1 MTIATLAY
9 ADAATRHRLAV
20 ARHAELAAASAE
32 AKREVEHLKNA
43 RAAMLHQ
50 GHAGATV
57 AKLKANEV
65 AQADAARR
73 CELVEAQEIAGRR
86 AAEQAEIA
94 ALHAQAAELS
104 ERIDD
109 AAGRVV
115 QAGEGLR
122 VALEAARAALVQLGD
137 AGYDLSAANNAG
149 RLFGADVK
157 IQAVSNRELAAL
169 QPNLWPKVK
178 PGPLLDP
185 IWGVITLEFFE
196 KGTEEPANA
205 AALLA
210 GLPHLTPVLPTAP
223 AQTRDTSDDR
233 VSWARGNTPPG
244 PDSRCTGC
252 GRRHWWIAADGGG
265 GCLTCAPPTV
275 GGPVRKFGA
284 DHREPIRP
292 ESEPEYA
299 VAKFRIEKA
308 TRRAL

>member
-1 MTIATLAY
+1 MTTTTLAY

-20 ARHAELAAASAE
+20 ARHAELAASSAE

-73 CELVEAQEIAGRR
+73 RELAEAQEIAARR
-86 AAEQAEIA
+86 DAEQAEVEA
-94 ALHAQAAELS
+94 MHERAAELAEGVAVAFGKTTRAS
-104 ERIDD
+104 EN
-109 AAGRVV
+109 
-115 QAGEGLR
+115 LR
-122 VALEAARAALVQLGD
+122 AALEGASAALVQLRD
-137 AGYDLSAANNAG
+137 AAFDMSIANNG
-149 RLFGADVK
+149 
-157 IQAVSNRELAAL
+157 AAL
-169 QPNLWPKVK
+169 FNESVKVAAIENKTLAGLPSNIWPRVK
-178 PGPLLDP
+178 PGERTDP
-185 IWGVITLEFFE
+185 IWASITVALFE
-196 KGTEEPANA
+196 LGTEEPANA

-210 GLPHLTPVLPTAP
+210 GLPHPTPVPLTAP
-223 AQTRDTSDDR
+223 AETRDTSDDR

-252 GRRHWWIAADGGG
+252 GRRHWWIAPDGAG

-284 DHREPIRP
+284 DFREPTRP
-292 ESEPEYA
+292 ESEPQYA
-299 VAKFRIEKA
+299 VV
-308 TRRAL
+308 RRGRG